1 MANEEL
7 KHHAQMLHQ
16 QLESSKLTSE
26 ERDIL
31 SHLMTEI
38 LALLQD
44 KEEEPDISTL
54 QDRLEEHSIRFENR
68 HPAVADTV
76 RQVINALANMGI

>member
-7 KHHAQMLHQ
+7 KHHAQMLHK
-16 QLESSKLTSE
+16 QLEGSKLSPE

-38 LALLQD
+38 LALLRGS
-44 KEEEPDISTL
+44 EEEPDISTL
-54 QDRLEEHSIRFENR
+54 QDKLEEHSIRFENR
-68 HPAVADTV
+68 HPAVADTI
-76 RQVINALANMGI
+76 RQVVNALANMGI